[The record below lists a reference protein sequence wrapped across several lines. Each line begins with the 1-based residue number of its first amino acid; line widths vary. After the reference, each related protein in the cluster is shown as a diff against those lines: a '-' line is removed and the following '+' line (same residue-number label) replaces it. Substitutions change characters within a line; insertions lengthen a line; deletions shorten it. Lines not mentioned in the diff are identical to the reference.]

1 MDVCCA
7 RRCGAT
13 WPGALLAVAL
23 VAGCTSSPAGQPPG
37 GQAAAP
43 APSGPSTPTSATAEP
58 SSASPTTAS
67 PTATSPTATS
77 PTGPASSAPAGDL
90 AQVPQVAAQLQPSV
104 VTVVVEGGNGSG
116 VVYTA
121 DGLILTNEHVVRG
134 NRTVQIAF
142 ADGQRVPGRVTAT
155 DPVTDLALVQAERRD
170 LPPARFAPGLPQ
182 VGSLAVVIGSPL
194 GFQNTVT
201 AGVISGLHRE
211 IPGSAAQGQ
220 SLVDLIQT
228 DAPISPGNSGGAVA
242 DATGQVVGI
251 SEAYIPPQAGAVAL
265 GFAIPAATAVDVA
278 EQLRTTGRAR
288 HAFAGLVPAPITPA
302 IARALRLPSTEG
314 VIVAG
319 VADDGPAAAAGLRPG
334 DVLIAVDGQ
343 PTATPEDFLAALRA
357 RKPGDTITV
366 TVRGPGRPER
376 QVTLTLAE
384 RPDASS

>member
-1 MDVCCA
+1 MSRSPRASRRGRRRRSTPCA
-7 RRCGAT
+7 G
-13 WPGALLAVAL
+13 GLLAMAL
-23 VAGCTSSPAGQPPG
+23 VAGCTGTPSPG

-43 APSGPSTPTSATAEP
+43 ATSSPGAPATETPPPS
-58 SSASPTTAS
+58 
-67 PTATSPTATS
+67 ATSPTPAGST
-77 PTGPASSAPAGDL
+77 PASPAAAASPAPAGDL

-142 ADGQRVPGRVTAT
+142 ADGQRAPGRVTAT
-155 DPVTDLALVQAERRD
+155 DPVTDLALVQSERRG

-182 VGSLAVVIGSPL
+182 IGSLAVVIGSPL

-242 DATGQVVGI
+242 DSTGQVVGI

-288 HAFAGLVPAPITPA
+288 HAFAGLVPAPITSG
-302 IARALRLPSTEG
+302 IASQLGLPSTEG

-319 VADDGPAAAAGLRPG
+319 VADDGPAAAAGVRPG
-334 DVLIAVDGQ
+334 DVISAVDGE
-343 PTATPEDFLAALRA
+343 PARTPEDFLAALRGH
-357 RKPGDTITV
+357 KPGDTLTL

-384 RPDASS
+384 RPEASS